1 MLTTINEAK
10 SLIKDIQSQIEETPY
25 PDEILNSLADSEVPI
40 YYNEIIGE
48 WTQLSLDDG
57 NLWQELGIES
67 IKDKT
72 IEYLMTVSLTLYYQR
87 LFSEAYDQL
96 INDEELVRA

>member
-1 MLTTINEAK
+1 MLTTIDEAK
-10 SLIKDIQSQIEETPY
+10 SKIKDIQSEIEESAY
-25 PDEILNSLADSEVPI
+25 PEDILNSLAESEVPI

-48 WTQLSLDDG
+48 WSQLSLDDV

-72 IEYLMTVSLTLYYQR
+72 IEYLMTVSLELYYQR
-87 LFSEAYDQL
+87 LFSDAYDQL
-96 INDEELVRA
+96 IDEEELVRA